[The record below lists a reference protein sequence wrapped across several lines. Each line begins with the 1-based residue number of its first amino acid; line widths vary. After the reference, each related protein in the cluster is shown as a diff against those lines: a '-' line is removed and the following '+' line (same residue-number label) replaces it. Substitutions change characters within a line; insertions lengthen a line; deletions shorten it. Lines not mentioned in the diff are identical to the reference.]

1 MRGTFGTLD
10 ARQRERMRQALVE
23 TLCTHFASPPF
34 FDPRLGTDRVR
45 PLDRNSL
52 EAVGHFVQSVNYS
65 ALDAIDVSSNEVRRF
80 LEGLLLRYLDVN
92 PAFKGSRRAR
102 YLPALRA
109 RAPRLAADVH
119 RGLLASLDGKAPN
132 FGAPPRKL
140 SWMEG
145 RERARKISQEEHERT
160 TRILEAAIIR
170 SRIDDYSNSGFV
182 PQAEPADVARR
193 PPAPAAVHRPPRR
206 TPPRAPARRRR

>member
-45 PLDRNSL
+45 PLDRNSF

-80 LEGLLLRYLDVN
+80 LEALLLRYLDVN
-92 PAFKGSRRAR
+92 PAF
-102 YLPALRA
+102 
-109 RAPRLAADVH
+109 
-119 RGLLASLDGKAPN
+119 
-132 FGAPPRKL
+132 
-140 SWMEG
+140 
-145 RERARKISQEEHERT
+145 
-160 TRILEAAIIR
+160 
-170 SRIDDYSNSGFV
+170 
-182 PQAEPADVARR
+182 
-193 PPAPAAVHRPPRR
+193 
-206 TPPRAPARRRR
+206 